1 MKAFVG
7 IFLVGLVGPIAHS
20 QNDWPS
26 YSYDQA
32 GQRYS
37 TLKQIDTGNVSKL
50 RKAWQYGI
58 PSEPASPG
66 SPTQGP
72 PPTEAVPIMVNGVV
86 YAPTVNHTIVALE
99 PESGEEIWKYNLRKA
114 SATPRG
120 VTYG

>member
-7 IFLVGLVGPIAHS
+7 IFLVGLVVPIAHS
-20 QNDWPS
+20 QKDWPS

-37 TLKQIDTGNVSKL
+37 PLKQIDTGNVSKL

-66 SPTQGP
+66 SPTPGP
-72 PPTEAVPIMVNGVV
+72 PPPEAVPIMVNAVE
-86 YAPTVNHTIVALE
+86 YPPTANHTIVPQD
-99 PESGEEIWKYNLRKA
+99 PER
-114 SATPRG
+114 
-120 VTYG
+120 